1 MSSAAIKNLFNF
13 RRSLPDPYS
22 GEGKKVNAASKFGAS
37 TESTL

>member
-22 GEGKKVNAASKFGAS
+22 GEAKKVPHRAKASAA
-37 TESTL
+37 